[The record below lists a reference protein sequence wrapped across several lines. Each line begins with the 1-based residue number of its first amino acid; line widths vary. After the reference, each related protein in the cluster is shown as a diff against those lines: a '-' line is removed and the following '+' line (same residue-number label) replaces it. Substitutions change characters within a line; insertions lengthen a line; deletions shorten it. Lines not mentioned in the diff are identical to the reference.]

1 MKLIQSY
8 IRRHL
13 ATFFTGLAFLALEA
27 FADLMQPALMAHIVD
42 EGVKQADV
50 GMILHYGLMMFGI
63 ALLGA
68 VGAIMR
74 NLFASYTSQI
84 VGMEMRGDMYRKIQS
99 LSFENID
106 RLQPASIITRLTN
119 DVTQIQDFVN
129 SSMRIMIKAPMTC
142 MGAVTLIIIQTPQ
155 QIPVMIVILVIVAA
169 LLISNMKI
177 GYPRF
182 GWVQKKL
189 DRLNTVS
196 REFLSSVRVVKVFHA
211 EALEQEKFDQASADL
226 AEAATSA
233 MQVMAIFTPFIHVT
247 VNMGIIV
254 LLWSSGPR
262 NAGEIGRLMA
272 SINYMTQILFAAGM
286 FSGILNRAVRAMA
299 SAERVAEILKE
310 VPAQEAAQ
318 VVRAGVN
325 AAGATE
331 AEHTRFHGN
340 LGAVEF
346 DRVSFTYAG
355 AGRESLREISFSVQA
370 GETVGIIGPTGSGK
384 STLVNLIPRFY
395 DADGGQVCIGGEDV
409 RTIDESVLRA
419 AIAVAP
425 QKALLFTGTIL
436 ENLCWGR
443 QDAGAEE
450 IRRAVETACA
460 DSFVDRME
468 QKYDTLLGQG
478 GVNLSGGQKQRLSI
492 ARALLRQPKIL
503 ILDDCTSALDAAT
516 ESKVLEGLRQQVQGM
531 TVFLI
536 SQRIATVMRADRI
549 LCMENGA
556 VQGCGTHEE
565 LMETCSIYQAIYRSQ
580 IGGERHE

>member
-580 IGGERHE
+580 IGGGAA

>member
-196 REFLSSVRVVKVFHA
+196 QEFLSSVRVVKVFHA

-331 AEHTRFHGN
+331 AAHTRFHGN

-565 LMETCSIYQAIYRSQ
+565 LMETCSTYQAIYRSQ
-580 IGGERHE
+580 IGGGAA

>member
-68 VGAIMR
+68 VGVIMR

>member
-436 ENLCWGR
+436 ENLCCGR

>member
-1 MKLIQSY
+1 VLFRS
-8 IRRHL
+8 
-13 ATFFTGLAFLALEA
+13 
-27 FADLMQPALMAHIVD
+27 
-42 EGVKQADV
+42 ADV